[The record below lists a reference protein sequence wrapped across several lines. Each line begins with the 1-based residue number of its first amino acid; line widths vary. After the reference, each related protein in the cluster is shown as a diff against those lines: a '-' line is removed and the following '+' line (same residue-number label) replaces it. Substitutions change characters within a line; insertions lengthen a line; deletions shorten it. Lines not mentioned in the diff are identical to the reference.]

1 MKWILA
7 LSIIFT
13 LPTLAGDFFS
23 IPVDA
28 PNVGPVK
35 QENAYRVAANL
46 YLLNFNQVLQKT
58 TKPLV
63 IDLQWQSPYFGGGAV
78 QDEHLVT
85 VKLFGGM
92 IRTPEMTEDILAA
105 ILCHELGHILGGE
118 PYQDVPFAE
127 WASVEGQSD
136 FFAASV
142 CLPAYFR
149 QLQPSATPAE
159 LRSRIEL
166 AGLGFMQLSQKY
178 ATMDQTPVSLT
189 NSAPEVAIEL
199 NRHSYPSDQ
208 CRLDTFK
215 SGAACVTE
223 ATCRAPACW
232 LPTQK

>member
-1 MKWILA
+1 MKRILA
-7 LSIIFT
+7 LS
-13 LPTLAGDFFS
+13 LLLAFQTFAADYFS
-23 IPVDA
+23 LPVDA

-35 QENAYRVAANL
+35 QENAYRVAADL

-58 TKPLV
+58 AKPLV
-63 IDLQWQSPYFGGGAV
+63 IDIQWQSPYFGGGAV
-78 QDEHLVT
+78 QDEHT
-85 VKLFGGM
+85 VSVRIFGGM
-92 IRTPEMTEDILAA
+92 IRTPEMTEDIFAA

-118 PYQDVPFAE
+118 PYQDILFAE

-149 QLQPSATPAE
+149 KLQPTASSRD

-166 AGLGFMQLSQKY
+166 AAFGFLQLSQKY
-178 ATMDQTPVSLT
+178 ATANQEPVSLA
-189 NSAPEVAIEL
+189 NSAPEVARVL

-215 SGAACVTE
+215 AGAACLTE
-223 ATCRAPACW
+223 ATCRAPVCW
-232 LPTQK
+232 LPAQK